1 MDIVT
6 IIVFIVAWL
15 LCGGL
20 AGFMVYV
27 TPDFT
32 KGHVIAA
39 VVSSWLIAMTIAVL
53 VHLKRNPLKH
63 IDEQAEKM
71 AGDNKDAGEEAKK
84 VDDISIENPSG
95 DS

>member
-1 MDIVT
+1 M
-6 IIVFIVAWL
+6 VF
-15 LCGGL
+15 
-20 AGFMVYV
+20 V

-32 KGHVIAA
+32 KGQVIAA

-53 VHLKRNPLKH
+53 VHFKRNPIKH
-63 IDEQAEKM
+63 KDEQAEKM
-71 AGDNKDAGEEAKK
+71 AGDAGAEAKK